1 MNNPKKGQT
10 RVISDGV
17 PKRPGPEG
25 QARSLPRG
33 KLHAGGRISQP
44 GSRKPL
50 LGPGWLVCVALLAVV
65 TPKHPD
71 PSAAPPWARDPSP
84 VAPGSTRGSLSST
97 RSQRAGLE
105 AQHPSAP
112 RPANGSEVGIR
123 PRPRRPPDPRSR
135 RSSQGAAL
143 GAAGGRVGAEAR
155 AGEEA
160 GLRPRP
166 QARFRRARRG
176 PWEAWP
182 AGAGA
187 AQPGTFR
194 NCRRGRRRESP
205 SRRGRSAESRAEA
218 EPPRRAGAAEP
229 QPELSCPPA

>member
-1 MNNPKKGQT
+1 MGRLRWSPQAFRPRSPGQIT
-10 RVISDGV
+10 AS
-17 PKRPGPEG
+17 
-25 QARSLPRG
+25 G
-33 KLHAGGRISQP
+33 KLHTGGRISQP

-50 LGPGWLVCVALLAVV
+50 LRPGWPVCVPLLAVV

-71 PSAAPPWARDPSP
+71 PSVAQPWARDPSR
-84 VAPGSTRGSLSST
+84 VAPVSTWGSVCSSG
-97 RSQRAGLE
+97 SQRAGLE
-105 AQHPSAP
+105 AQPPSAP
-112 RPANGSEVGIR
+112 APQTARSQRPGRDPGARATPALVR
-123 PRPRRPPDPRSR
+123 PRSR

-143 GAAGGRVGAEAR
+143 GAAGGGVGAEAR

-205 SRRGRSAESRAEA
+205 SQRGRSAESRAEA
-218 EPPRRAGAAEP
+218 EPPRPAGAAEP
-229 QPELSCPPA
+229 QPEPSCPPA